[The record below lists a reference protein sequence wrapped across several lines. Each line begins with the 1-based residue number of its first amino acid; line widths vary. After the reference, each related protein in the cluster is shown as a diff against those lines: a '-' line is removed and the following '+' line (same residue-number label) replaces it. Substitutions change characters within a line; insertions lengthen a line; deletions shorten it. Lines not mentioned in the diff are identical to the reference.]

1 MKNKIMFLMALVANV
16 APLSLGFFYHKGAL
30 LLYPMMVVIHMIL
43 YRLNRVA
50 AKTKFQ
56 LVFLGITHIIVTIC
70 THQLVGWLYLNLV
83 FDDPEGR
90 AIFILGTLVSAIWTT
105 HLHIESV
112 SEFKS
117 IQKSTE

>member
-43 YRLNRVA
+43 YRMNRAA
-50 AKTKFQ
+50 AKTKMQ
-56 LVFLGITHIIVTIC
+56 LILLGLTHIIVTIC

-90 AIFILGTLVSAIWTT
+90 AILILGTLVGAIWTT
-105 HLHIESV
+105 HLHKESV
-112 SEFKS
+112 SEFNRILKS
-117 IQKSTE
+117 ME

>member
-1 MKNKIMFLMALVANV
+1 MKNKIMFLVALVANV
-16 APLSLGFFYHKGAL
+16 VPLGLGFFYHKGVL
-30 LLYPMMVVIHMIL
+30 LLYPMMLAIHMIL

-56 LVFLGITHIIVTIC
+56 LGLLGLTHIIVTIC

-83 FDDPEGR
+83 YDDPVGR
-90 AIFILGTLVSAIWTT
+90 AIVILGTLVGAIWTT

-112 SEFKS
+112 SEFKQ
-117 IQKSTE
+117 IQKSVK